1 MCVDVHV
8 NLFWSYYIYIYIY
21 IYLYLYI
28 YTHTHT
34 HTHTHTDLT
43 EKVRGG
49 MGTRREGLGGMKN
62 WRKEKIIFVY
72 FI

>member
-1 MCVDVHV
+1 MCVDVYV
-8 NLFWSYYIYIYIY
+8 NSFLSYFIYIY
-21 IYLYLYI
+21 
-28 YTHTHT
+28 
-34 HTHTHTDLT
+34 TDLT

>member
-1 MCVDVHV
+1 V
-8 NLFWSYYIYIYIY
+8 NLFLSFIYIYIY
-21 IYLYLYI
+21 IY
-28 YTHTHT
+28 
-34 HTHTHTDLT
+34 TDLT

-62 WRKEKIIFVY
+62 GRKEKIIFVY